1 MTPAERQ
8 KLQEYLKGIAE
19 VVGSPN
25 SDGIAHN
32 ISTQDICLEIISP
45 PQKDARWYQ
54 GLSLQIDQE
63 ILKGKIVAYQIRWFN
78 GDWSTWFVPGINDL
92 DHKYNPSNN
101 TMRRMWSYF
110 SDHEHKYIICKT
122 SVVAS
127 DSLE

>member
-1 MTPAERQ
+1 LAIDRDSLGIGKMTPAERQ

-19 VVGSPN
+19 IAGNPS

-78 GDWSTWFVPGINDL
+78 
-92 DHKYNPSNN
+92 
-101 TMRRMWSYF
+101 WSYF

-127 DSLE
+127 DSFG